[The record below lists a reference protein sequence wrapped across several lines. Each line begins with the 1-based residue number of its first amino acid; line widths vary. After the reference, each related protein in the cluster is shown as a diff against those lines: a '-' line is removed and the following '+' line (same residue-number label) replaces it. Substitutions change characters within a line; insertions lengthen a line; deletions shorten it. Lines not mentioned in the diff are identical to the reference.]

1 MKTEVAM
8 TDTIRDAI
16 IALQN
21 GESTQFKD
29 VINTS
34 LMNKAMDAINLQKIT
49 AGQAMFDEPEE
60 IEVDDTDLEQEEV
73 SDEEV

>member
-1 MKTEVAM
+1 MKTEVVV

>member
-1 MKTEVAM
+1 M
-8 TDTIRDAI
+8 TDDIRDAI

-21 GESTQFKD
+21 GDSTQFKD

-34 LMNKAMDAINLQKIT
+34 LMNKAMNAINLQKIT
-49 AGQAMFDEPEE
+49 AGQAMFDELEE
-60 IEVDDTDLEQEEV
+60 IEVNDTDLEQEEV

>member
-1 MKTEVAM
+1 V

-29 VINTS
+29 VISTS

>member
-1 MKTEVAM
+1 MS
-8 TDTIRDAI
+8 DDIRDAI

-21 GESTQFKD
+21 GDSTQFKD

-34 LMNKAMDAINLQKIT
+34 LMNKAMNAINLQKIT

-60 IEVDDTDLEQEEV
+60 IEVNDTDLEQEEV

>member
-1 MKTEVAM
+1 MKTEVVV

-29 VINTS
+29 VISTS

>member
-1 MKTEVAM
+1 MS
-8 TDTIRDAI
+8 DDIRDAI

-21 GESTQFKD
+21 GDSTQFKD

-60 IEVDDTDLEQEEV
+60 IEVNDTDLEQEEV

>member
-1 MKTEVAM
+1 M

-29 VINTS
+29 VISTS

>member
-1 MKTEVAM
+1 MSDE
-8 TDTIRDAI
+8 IRDAI

-21 GESTQFKD
+21 GDSTQFKD

-60 IEVDDTDLEQEEV
+60 IEVNDTDLEQEEV

>member
-1 MKTEVAM
+1 MSDE
-8 TDTIRDAI
+8 IRDAI

-21 GESTQFKD
+21 GNSTQFKD

-60 IEVDDTDLEQEEV
+60 IEVNDTDLEQEEV

>member
-1 MKTEVAM
+1 MS
-8 TDTIRDAI
+8 DDIRDAI

-21 GESTQFKD
+21 GDSTQFKD

>member
-1 MKTEVAM
+1 M